1 MRLSPV
7 LVTVVAVLAL
17 TGCNDDPD
25 DAAAPATESSTPTS
39 TVPETTSTA
48 PTTPVEPS
56 PSTSTPPPSPPA
68 TENSMP
74 DVCAVVTAQQMSDVL
89 FFPVEL
95 TTTDGGC
102 RYAVPDDADA
112 PAVEYVQTSGFTAA
126 DVAKPRITAEQR
138 TGGRL
143 QPIENVGDDAFFAVG
158 PDDNNGQLTGFGGVL
173 VGDTFVEVTL
183 TQNMDQIEPEVGQA
197 MIDAVGLAGDALG
210 G

>member
-1 MRLSPV
+1 M
-7 LVTVVAVLAL
+7 
-17 TGCNDDPD
+17 
-25 DAAAPATESSTPTS
+25 
-39 TVPETTSTA
+39 PE
-48 PTTPVEPS
+48 
-56 PSTSTPPPSPPA
+56 
-68 TENSMP
+68 
-74 DVCAVVTAQQMSDVL
+74 VCAVVTAQQVADVV

-95 TTTDGGC
+95 TTSDGGC

-112 PAVEYVQTSGFTAA
+112 PAITYLQTPGFTTA
-126 DVAKPRITAEQR
+126 DVAEAKDTAVQR

-158 PDDNNGQLTGFGGVL
+158 PGDSGQLSGSGGVL

-210 G
+210 R